1 MKKVFKLTALML
13 LVGALV
19 MGCKNNGDP
28 DALPGTWTNTAK
40 LYQSWDPPFD
50 VGTLSASDYTV
61 TYELKQ
67 PSAMSAEDKPSKS
80 GTYKPISYNVTKD
93 QNFTG
98 FRATVNS
105 NITGGCGFIFCRN
118 VDENGKWSYY
128 YMYIN
133 RSGKFYIERGIK
145 GDWAIVKNWDESDA
159 ANGKTNEVLVYT
171 DKNKNIVVK
180 INGNEVA
187 TIKDPELKSGG
198 VGVVCTVGYDDVIA
212 DTPLKAVYQFK
223 EFQY

>member
-1 MKKVFKLTALML
+1 MKKIFKLTALLL

-28 DALPGTWTNTAK
+28 DALPGTWTNTAE
-40 LYQSWDPPFD
+40 LYQSWVAPFD

-67 PSAMSAEDKPSKS
+67 PSALSAEDKPTQS
-80 GTYKPISYNVTKD
+80 GTYTATSYNVTKD

-133 RSGKFYIERGIK
+133 KSGKFKIDRGIK
-145 GDWAIVKNWDESDA
+145 GDWATVKNWDESDA
-159 ANGKTNEVLVYT
+159 VNGKTNEVLVYT
-171 DKNKNIVVK
+171 DKSKNIVVK
-180 INGNEVA
+180 INGKEVA

-198 VGVVCTVGYDDVIA
+198 VGVVCAVGYDDVIN
-212 DTPLKAVYQFK
+212 DTSLKAVYQFK